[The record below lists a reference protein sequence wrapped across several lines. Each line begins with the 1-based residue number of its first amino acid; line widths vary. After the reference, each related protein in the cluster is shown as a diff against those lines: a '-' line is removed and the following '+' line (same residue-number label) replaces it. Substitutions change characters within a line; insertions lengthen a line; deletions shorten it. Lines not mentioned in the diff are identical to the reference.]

1 MTERPVA
8 APLELTLMGRPPSWN
23 AAYRARKSYIFMT
36 REAKSWKKLTT
47 ILAQTAAADQQWSCG
62 RDTMLVVDV
71 WIYVKRAIDAD
82 NILKLTLDAVAAGIG
97 INDARFLPRVWEL
110 RKKCDEEKIVLKI
123 TEVEYDD

>member
-1 MTERPVA
+1 MTVH
-8 APLELTLMGRPPSWN
+8 PLELTLFGRPPSWN

-47 ILAQTAAADQQWSCG
+47 MLTSEAVKAQNWSCG

-97 INDARFLPRVWEL
+97 VNDARFLPRVWEL
-110 RKKCDEEKIVLKI
+110 KKKCDDEKIVLKI
-123 TEVEYDD
+123 SEVESND

>member
-1 MTERPVA
+1 MTA
-8 APLELTLMGRPPSWN
+8 HPLELTLIGRPPSWN

-47 ILAQTAAADQQWSCG
+47 LLTSEAVKAQNWSCG

-97 INDARFLPRVWEL
+97 VNDARFLPRVWEL
-110 RKKCDEEKIVLKI
+110 KKKCDDEKIVLKI
-123 TEVEYDD
+123 SEVESND

>member
-1 MTERPVA
+1 MTVHS
-8 APLELTLMGRPPSWN
+8 LELTLLGRPPSWN

-47 ILAQTAAADQQWSCG
+47 MLTSEAVKAQNWSCKS
-62 RDTMLVVDV
+62 DTMLVVDV

-97 INDARFLPRVWEL
+97 VNDARFLPRVWEL
-110 RKKCDEEKIVLKI
+110 KKKCDDEKIVLKI
-123 TEVEYDD
+123 SEVESND